1 MTGVAGGRCRKGF
14 LRKICEYITTCH
26 MSTKEGEKYYL
37 QKKKPHAD
45 GQHMNLRSVP
55 MEEAVGTCSGS
66 SSMGFFD
73 LYSVP
78 LGMTLELFGYNR
90 DENWNEDSGSIHSA
104 NKNAF
109 TWL

>member
-1 MTGVAGGRCRKGF
+1 M
-14 LRKICEYITTCH
+14 
-26 MSTKEGEKYYL
+26 
-37 QKKKPHAD
+37 QKKKPDAD

-55 MEEAVGTCSGS
+55 MEEAVGTFSGS

-73 LYSVP
+73 PYSVP

-90 DENWNEDSGSIHSA
+90 NENWNEDSGSIHSA

-109 TWL
+109 TWH